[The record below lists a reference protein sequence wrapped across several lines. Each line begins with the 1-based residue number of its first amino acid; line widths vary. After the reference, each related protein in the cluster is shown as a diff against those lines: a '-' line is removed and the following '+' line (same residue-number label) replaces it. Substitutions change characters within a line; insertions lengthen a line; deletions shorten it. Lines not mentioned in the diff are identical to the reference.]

1 MSVESFVFE
10 GGAHKHELLVELIED
25 LGGWVVQKKILAQ
38 EATITFTIPNTADV
52 PLIREKILELRGSLR
67 DQPLLG
73 TEIGIIAPTIAR
85 HHLPHLLCDIAEYMR
100 RMGAKTNMI
109 GLARG
114 VGQRIAQISTREKYI
129 IEEHDAAIFVFGN
142 FEYCIREHKWKLY
155 QDITIPIVVTGG
167 PDLESVPYADF
178 YIGNIGRLPYRFRS
192 LKELDKLREIGNA
205 VSQCIKKTREIL
217 ENDPP
222 LLPSFAV
229 KEEIERQL
237 PEIHQVFSPTPIVPK
252 VGALRIKLPFQQFQQ
267 KIGQIRIGDYLLKE
281 IAEIKLSNFRDYTLV
296 KLLSRS
302 QIANK
307 IATATKQF

>member
-10 GGAHKHELLVELIED
+10 GGAHKHALLVELIED

-38 EATITFTIPNTADV
+38 EATITFTIPHTADV

-73 TEIGIIAPTIAR
+73 TEIAVIAPTIAR

-100 RMGAKTNMI
+100 RMGAKTNMV

-114 VGQRIAQISTREKYI
+114 VGQRIAQITTREKKI

-142 FEYCIREHKWKLY
+142 FEHCLREYKWKLY
-155 QDITIPIVVTGG
+155 EHITIPVVVTGG
-167 PDLESVPYADF
+167 PDLESVPHAEF
-178 YIGNIGRLPYRFRS
+178 YVGNIGRLPYRFRR
-192 LKELDKLREIGNA
+192 LEELDKLRQIGNS
-205 VSQCIKKTREIL
+205 VSQCIKKTREML

-229 KEEIERQL
+229 KEELERQL
-237 PEIHQVFSPTPIVPK
+237 PEIQQVFSPTPIVPK
-252 VGALRIKLPFQQFQQ
+252 VGALRVKLPFDQFHE
-267 KIGQIRIGDYLLKE
+267 KIGQIKIGDYNLKD
-281 IAEIKLSNFRDYTLV
+281 IAEIMPSNFRNYTLV
-296 KLLSRS
+296 RLLSQS
-302 QIANK
+302 QFKSKPNPLLI
-307 IATATKQF
+307 